1 MALKLY
7 CCVWCDLFCCCGY
20 VDQVCIQYFGD
31 YSRARV
37 PVSCLIPT
45 KVALQQRLWLKTV
58 LINRKEA
65 NWVNQVKSYRIG
77 LREFITYC
85 KVGLQALAVWDAHRG
100 PPWRRPSRRLCLTA
114 VCLLSLMVQRCS

>member
-1 MALKLY
+1 
-7 CCVWCDLFCCCGY
+7 
-20 VDQVCIQYFGD
+20 VCIQYFGD

-45 KVALQQRLWLKTV
+45 KAALQQRLWLKTV

-65 NWVNQVKSYRIG
+65 NWVTQVKTYRIG

-85 KVGLQALAVWDAHRG
+85 KVHTQPNSQTAGTQSGDAWH
-100 PPWRRPSRRLCLTA
+100 LHLTPGNW
-114 VCLLSLMVQRCS
+114 LLLIC